1 MKDLNYPHTILID
14 AGHGGMHEGKY
25 MTDPRWGKF
34 YKHSDEFT
42 AYEGVT
48 NRAIANLLMAKLK
61 EVGINY
67 VQIHHDYLDT
77 PLSGLVVN
85 ANAIKGSTIYLS
97 IHSNAGKG
105 NGFEVFTSKG
115 ETKSDKYAE
124 IVCQVLKKD
133 FPEYPLRQDTRD
145 GDSDKEEDFYVLKN
159 TNCPAVLVE
168 LLFFDELEQAKF
180 LNSPQGQERLAD
192 ALFKAVLMW
201 K

>member
-1 MKDLNYPHTILID
+1 MTYPYTILID

-25 MTDPRWGKF
+25 MTDPKWGKF
-34 YKHSDEFT
+34 YKHSEDFT

-61 EVGINY
+61 AAGIPY

-85 ANAIKGSTIYLS
+85 ANAIKGDTIYLS

-105 NGFEVFTSKG
+105 KGFEVYTSRG
-115 ETKSDKYAE
+115 ETKSDKFAE
-124 IVCQVLKKD
+124 VICNQLQKD
-133 FPEYPLRQDTRD
+133 FPEYPFRKDTRD
-145 GDSDKEEDFYVLKN
+145 GDSDKEEDFYVLKH

-168 LLFFDELEQAKF
+168 LLFFDEPEQAKF
-180 LNSPQGQERLAD
+180 LNSIQGQERLAET
-192 ALFKAVLMW
+192 LFKAVSKW
-201 K
+201 D